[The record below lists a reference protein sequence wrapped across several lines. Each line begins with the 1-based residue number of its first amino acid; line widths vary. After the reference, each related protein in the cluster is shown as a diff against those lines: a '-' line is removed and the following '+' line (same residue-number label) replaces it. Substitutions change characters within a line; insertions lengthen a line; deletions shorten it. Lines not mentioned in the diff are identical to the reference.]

1 VGLHRPKTTFTA
13 RFFSPTGGRGGAMQG
28 TDASGQLIG
37 TVLTLSMLTSS
48 GPCALQLVL
57 SEPWIMSG
65 LMHCTAQGSFLA
77 RVDLR
82 KGFDS
87 NHTVPD
93 EPGTYLTKDEFV
105 AFQDRQE
112 RQQSEAI
119 SEALR
124 RATMDQIA
132 KAGGSFPPGIQPPAP
147 PPSVAPQK
155 PDLGAERAAIE
166 RDAKILNDLFGL
178 LRRRAP
184 AEVLGTLEALIQDN
198 SPIASDIAIEAG
210 LSSTYAA
217 ARALTFRMILAR
229 TKAVLLVQETSASPP
244 PSGVPSKGATFG
256 VVYSGIPIG
265 AAIGHNAGL
274 DAYMPG
280 KRLTGLLTQFVTDGV
295 LLAPNYTR
303 DGDMLRLALDD
314 LGRIIGTY
322 RATRMNS
329 APGMRATFTTEET
342 KWMVPA
348 LVR

>member
-1 VGLHRPKTTFTA
+1 MLRHVLFAFIVTLSAQSGRGAVPQDASAALRQDLTGADRGRRVAAFLRYAASADATVSQAAIQTAMASDDWLLQSAAVREVIGRAGGLNVELSISPDYPRADRTVLSRESTLKLGFVGLHRPKTTFTA

-132 KAGGSFPPGIQPPAP
+132 KAGGSFPPGI
-147 PPSVAPQK
+147 
-155 PDLGAERAAIE
+155 
-166 RDAKILNDLFGL
+166 
-178 LRRRAP
+178 
-184 AEVLGTLEALIQDN
+184 
-198 SPIASDIAIEAG
+198 
-210 LSSTYAA
+210 
-217 ARALTFRMILAR
+217 
-229 TKAVLLVQETSASPP
+229 
-244 PSGVPSKGATFG
+244 
-256 VVYSGIPIG
+256 
-265 AAIGHNAGL
+265 
-274 DAYMPG
+274 
-280 KRLTGLLTQFVTDGV
+280 
-295 LLAPNYTR
+295 
-303 DGDMLRLALDD
+303 
-314 LGRIIGTY
+314 
-322 RATRMNS
+322 
-329 APGMRATFTTEET
+329 
-342 KWMVPA
+342 
-348 LVR
+348 